1 MISQNGF
8 KTVLANS
15 LLQTSNEKLVSE
27 ITKPKFSLPFLI
39 TNVFNMFLKRKTFI
53 EPNTKIFVTQ
63 ATSIV
68 LKQNKKIHNVLRQW
82 WKIELSDTFYLY
94 STTFI

>member
-15 LLQTSNEKLVSE
+15 LLQTSNEKLVSNNK
-27 ITKPKFSLPFLI
+27 TKVQSPFLK

-68 LKQNKKIHNVLRQW
+68 LKL
-82 WKIELSDTFYLY
+82 
-94 STTFI
+94 